1 MPGPSIKNSSEM
13 KKSTLACSILLIL
26 VIVCFTGCKLKEKQ
40 LNISVKMEITGRGY
54 YQYGQDTKVRD
65 DYFSRVSITN
75 HEDSTISFWMM
86 SCQWMFDVMKF
97 NQDSLDFSIGNCTKN
112 IPIKVELKP
121 GKSIIFYPVFTDI
134 SKKRY
139 HTYYSDISRNN
150 KQVRIGFNPMKNVS
164 TDPNGEHPE
173 LVRSGDTYWSNQV
186 SLDYRNNGYKIINN

>member
-1 MPGPSIKNSSEM
+1 M
-13 KKSTLACSILLIL
+13 KKSTLACSILFIL
-26 VIVCFTGCKLKEKQ
+26 VIVCFTGCKRKEKQ

-112 IPIKVELKP
+112 IPVKVELNP

-134 SKKRY
+134 SKKRFY
-139 HTYYSDISRNN
+139 QVYSNIPRNN
-150 KQVRIGFNPMKNVS
+150 KQIRMGFILLKNKS
-164 TDPNGEHPE
+164 KDRNGEPPE
-173 LVRSGDTYWSNQV
+173 FVRSGNTYWSNPV